1 MPSFLYNFSR
11 KLKEN
16 SSKWKKAT
24 ILRSFWKTGSGFGAE
39 KKYVNRFL
47 FGSSDHLHVFH
58 TVHQKVRWG
67 KLASVIRLF
76 GLLQMLSL
84 TVSDDKNCIRI
95 TLLSLQNTI

>member
-1 MPSFLYNFSR
+1 MEKSDNFTKFLENRKWFWSR
-11 KLKEN
+11 KKN
-16 SSKWKKAT
+16 
-24 ILRSFWKTGSGFGAE
+24 I
-39 KKYVNRFL
+39 NIFL